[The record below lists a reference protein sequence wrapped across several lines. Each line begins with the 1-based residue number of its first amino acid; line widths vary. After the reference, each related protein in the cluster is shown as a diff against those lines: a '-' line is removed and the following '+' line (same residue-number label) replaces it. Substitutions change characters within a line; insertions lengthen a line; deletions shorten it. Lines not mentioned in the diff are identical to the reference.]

1 MVITQNQNKTQRSNL
16 MEKII
21 AQIAENFIK
30 RILENISSGKKLEE
44 IEPILLKNCKETA
57 VKIVEEYI
65 AVLDKEILSD
75 KELRKNAV
83 IR

>member
-1 MVITQNQNKTQRSNL
+1 

-21 AQIAENFIK
+21 AQIAEKFIK
-30 RILENISSGKKLEE
+30 KILENISSGKKLEE

-65 AVLDKEILSD
+65 TVLDKEIMYALTFA
-75 KELRKNAV
+75 LPFYQRAGATV
-83 IR
+83 CAIAQHF

>member
-1 MVITQNQNKTQRSNL
+1 

>member
-30 RILENISSGKKLEE
+30 KILENISSGKKLEE

>member
-1 MVITQNQNKTQRSNL
+1 

-30 RILENISSGKKLEE
+30 KILENISSGKKLEE

>member
-1 MVITQNQNKTQRSNL
+1 

-21 AQIAENFIK
+21 AQIAEKFIK
-30 RILENISSGKKLEE
+30 KILENISSGKKLEE

-65 AVLDKEILSD
+65 AVLDKEGLFYKVQKS
-75 KELRKNAV
+75 
-83 IR
+83 